1 MNKEREPMPV
11 ADDAEGLLPEA
22 MGLKP
27 TVPIEAQ
34 LRRGQ
39 C

>member
-11 ADDAEGLLPEA
+11 AAEGLLPEA
-22 MGLKP
+22 MGLNP